1 MNLIEGM
8 KLLVHLRLLL
18 YSALDAGFGLGLSW
32 QRLVRFLVSFRVNYF
47 RTQVARLHS
56 VEA

>member
-1 MNLIEGM
+1 
-8 KLLVHLRLLL
+8 LLVHLRLLL